1 VYPQSNRPE
10 MSEEEKQERKRQQ
23 LREKKLRHTFGG
35 GGAFAQTYL
44 FNKKGGSNDTLLQ
57 AASSYA

>member
-1 VYPQSNRPE
+1 

-44 FNKKGGSNDTLLQ
+44 FNKRGGNDTLLQ
-57 AASSYA
+57 AANSYA